1 MNSEYDKEVFEEE
14 VMFDGV
20 CVSLINDKI
29 SELSEKYNCDY
40 MVYRSWDNETISGYN
55 KESISERIDRMK
67 KEAREEAAKQLKLSE
82 LDRAMHELSKLLK
95 ERDYILRKIR
105 EVQSYTELH
114 PYRNEYLS
122 GGR

>member
-82 LDRAMHELSKLLK
+82 LDRAMHEL
-95 ERDYILRKIR
+95 
-105 EVQSYTELH
+105 
-114 PYRNEYLS
+114 
-122 GGR
+122 

>member
-122 GGR
+122 GG

>member
-1 MNSEYDKEVFEEE
+1 
-14 VMFDGV
+14 
-20 CVSLINDKI
+20 
-29 SELSEKYNCDY
+29 
-40 MVYRSWDNETISGYN
+40 
-55 KESISERIDRMK
+55 MK

>member
-40 MVYRSWDNETISGYN
+40 MVYRSWDNETISDIIRN
-55 KESISERIDRMK
+55 PSAKESI
-67 KEAREEAAKQLKLSE
+67 
-82 LDRAMHELSKLLK
+82 
-95 ERDYILRKIR
+95 
-105 EVQSYTELH
+105 
-114 PYRNEYLS
+114 
-122 GGR
+122 G